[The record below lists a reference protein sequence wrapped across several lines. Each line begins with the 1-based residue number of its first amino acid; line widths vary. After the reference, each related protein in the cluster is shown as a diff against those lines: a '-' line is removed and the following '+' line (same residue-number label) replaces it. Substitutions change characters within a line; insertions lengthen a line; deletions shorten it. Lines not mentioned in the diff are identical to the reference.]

1 MHKATILDQP
11 KEIGN
16 IDKSDMLGH
25 CVRTPTY
32 CRDAIQRA
40 EQIEI
45 PRKVKIS
52 EKASISYKKP
62 NNILIAGMGGSA
74 VGGEILHDWLR
85 DELPIPIEVCK
96 DYFLPAYADENT
108 LAFVISYSGETEETL
123 NAFMDAL
130 RRKCMIVAVT
140 SGRTLLSFCER
151 LRLPY
156 VTIPSGVPPRAA
168 IPYLFFSLP
177 IIMEKTG
184 ILLAVEK
191 EIEETIQV
199 LENLGRENSPQTLIG
214 RNPAKKLALELV
226 ETVPTIY
233 GFRQYESIARRWKT
247 QFNENSKI
255 PSRYEVFPELNHNE
269 VVGWEASE
277 PLTKGFS
284 VMLIRDHDE
293 PPEIRHRIEAT
304 KRLAMAKAG
313 KILEVYASGT
323 GKLAKMFS
331 VLHLGNFVSV
341 YLAILQ
347 GVDPTPV
354 KTINAIKKEM
364 EKLSMVAK
372 LRAEF
377 QEMIYK

>member
-1 MHKATILDQP
+1 MRKVAILDQP
-11 KEIGN
+11 REIRN

-25 CVRTPTY
+25 CVKTPTY

-62 NNILIAGMGGSA
+62 NNILVAGMGGSA

-85 DELPIPIEVCK
+85 DELPIPIEVCR
-96 DYFLPAYADENT
+96 DYSLPAYADEDT
-108 LAFVISYSGETEETL
+108 LAFVVSYSGETEETL
-123 NAFMDAL
+123 NAFMDAI
-130 RRKCMIVAVT
+130 RRRCMIVAVT
-140 SGRTLLSFCER
+140 SGGTLLSFCER
-151 LRLPY
+151 LGLPC

-177 IIMEKTG
+177 IIMEKTD
-184 ILLAVEK
+184 ILLDVEK
-191 EIEETIQV
+191 ETTETIQV
-199 LENLGRENSPQTLIG
+199 IEKVGMENSLRTPME
-214 RNPAKKLALELV
+214 RNPAKKLALEFI

-247 QFNENSKI
+247 QFNENSKVL
-255 PSRYEVFPELNHNE
+255 SRYEVFPELNHNE

-277 PLTKGFS
+277 AFTKGFS
-284 VMLIRDHDE
+284 VVLIRDHDE

-304 KRLAMAKAG
+304 KRLALEKAG
-313 KILEVYASGT
+313 KILEVYASGV

-331 VLHLGNFVSV
+331 VLHIGNFVSV
-341 YLAILQ
+341 YLAILR
-347 GVDPTPV
+347 GIDPTPV
-354 KTINAIKKEM
+354 KTINEIKREM
-364 EKLSMVAK
+364 EKLSMVAR

>member
-1 MHKATILDQP
+1 MRKATILDQP
-11 KEIGN
+11 TEIRN

-25 CVRTPTY
+25 CMKTPAY
-32 CRDAIQRA
+32 CRDTIERA

-45 PRKVKIS
+45 PRKVKVS
-52 EKASISYKKP
+52 EKASISYRKP
-62 NNILIAGMGGSA
+62 NKILIAGMGGSA

-85 DELPIPIEVCK
+85 DELPAPIEVCK
-96 DYFLPAYADENT
+96 DYFLPAYADEDT
-108 LAFVISYSGETEETL
+108 LAFMISYSGETEETL

-130 RRKCMIVAVT
+130 RRRCMIVAAT
-140 SGRTLLSFCER
+140 SGGTLLSFCQR
-151 LRLPY
+151 LRLPC

-168 IPYLFFSLP
+168 IPYLFFPLP
-177 IIMEKTG
+177 IIIEKTG
-184 ILLAVEK
+184 IVLNVEK

-199 LENLGRENSPQTLIG
+199 LERVGRENSVQTQMEK
-214 RNPAKKLALELV
+214 NTAKKLALEFL

-247 QFNENSKI
+247 QFNENSKV

-277 PLTKGFS
+277 EFTKEFS
-284 VMLIRDHDE
+284 VVIIRDPDE
-293 PPEIRHRIEAT
+293 PLEIRHRIEAT
-304 KRLAMAKAG
+304 KRLALEKAG

-331 VLHLGNFVSV
+331 VLHVGNFISV
-341 YLAILQ
+341 YLAILR

-377 QEMIYK
+377 QEMVYK